1 MVTLYPS
8 WSAASHWE
16 CTHEPVRSLAADRAL
31 GQPPRAM
38 SEIHDQVR
46 LPPEPASA
54 GVARRFVA
62 DALKARDI
70 DVELIAL
77 LVSELVS
84 NVILH
89 AHTPLEVTVR
99 TRGAHLRVT
108 VADESPVIPAMK
120 QYAADSVTGRGL
132 TMIDL
137 TAESWGIDEMAD
149 GKAVW
154 FEIPLDGAV
163 TQ

>member
-1 MVTLYPS
+1 
-8 WSAASHWE
+8 
-16 CTHEPVRSLAADRAL
+16 
-31 GQPPRAM
+31 M
-38 SEIHDQVR
+38 SEIDDRLR
-46 LPPEPASA
+46 LPPDPASA
-54 GVARRFVA
+54 SAARRFVTE
-62 DALKARDI
+62 ALKAHDI
-70 DVELIAL
+70 DVELISL

-89 AHTPLEVTVR
+89 AHTPLEVTIR

-108 VADESPVIPAMK
+108 VADESPVIPALK

-137 TAESWGIDEMAD
+137 TAENWGIDEMAE

-154 FEIPLDGAV
+154 FEVPLDGAV
-163 TQ
+163 AP

>member
-1 MVTLYPS
+1 MI
-8 WSAASHWE
+8 E
-16 CTHEPVRSLAADRAL
+16 IDDRL
-31 GQPPRAM
+31 Q
-38 SEIHDQVR
+38 

-54 GVARRFVA
+54 GAARRFVTEV
-62 DALKARDI
+62 LKARDI
-70 DVELIAL
+70 DVELISL

-89 AHTPLEVTVR
+89 AQTPLEVTIR

-108 VADESPVIPAMK
+108 VADESPVIPALK

-137 TAESWGIDEMAD
+137 TAESWGIDEMAE

-154 FEIPLDGAV
+154 FEIPLNGAV
-163 TQ
+163 RQ